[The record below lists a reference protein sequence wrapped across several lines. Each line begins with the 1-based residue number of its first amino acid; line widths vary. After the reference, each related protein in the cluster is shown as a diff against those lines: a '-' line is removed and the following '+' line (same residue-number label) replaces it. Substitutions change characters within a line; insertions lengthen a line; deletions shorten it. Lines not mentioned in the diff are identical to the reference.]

1 MANGEL
7 TVKTR
12 DKWADDYCRFLRMR
26 NPNAKTGPDE
36 SDRIDALVLADQLL
50 YCSND
55 AKVIAGR
62 VSLQD
67 RTGSQL
73 DEVGRPT
80 SEGGLGVPRPGAEG
94 ASGALIISA
103 TASGTTITSGSTL
116 RLPNGVAYAVTL
128 AAGDSGERTNGST
141 FSVVCTEA
149 GPQTNLTA
157 GTKLVWDS
165 PPPGC
170 FATAIVY
177 AQSDGSGLTG
187 GREEMGDDDYRAL
200 LAEAQANPAGGG
212 NDAEVQRYIQ
222 DSRAHGV
229 AVEKAFTYSGV
240 AGHATMGFSF
250 TMRGQSV
257 LTSRIPSPDQMNIV
271 ANYLLTKMAATDGY
285 IKLQPVADPLRLSFR
300 ISWIQNGWANASPWP
315 TFRSPDKFQIANASV
330 SATSFTVECYGV
342 YNYGSIPVP
351 AVGHVIALYDA
362 TNHRFVRKTIK
373 SVSGTGPWAIT
384 CDTLANAS
392 DLAYVPAVGQW
403 VMPWADGLADI
414 ASLSSAYVRSM
425 GPGEITETPPRDG
438 ARRRRLPRPNGISW
452 PSRMDGRL
460 AASINGLPSVE
471 RVTHIDGVDY
481 VTTVGGAFAVCL
493 AELIDI
499 GVYPL

>member
-12 DKWADDYCRFLRMR
+12 DQWADDRCRFLRMR

-36 SDRIDALVLADQLL
+36 TDRVDALVLADQLL

-55 AKVIAGR
+55 AKILAGR

-94 ASGALIISA
+94 ASGALVISC
-103 TASGTTITSGSTL
+103 TASGTTIVNGSTL

-128 AAGDSGERTNGST
+128 AAGDSGARTDGST

-149 GPQTNLTA
+149 GPQTNLPA

-177 AQSDGSGLTG
+177 AQQDGSGLTG
-187 GREEMGDDDYRAL
+187 GHEEMDDDAYRAI

-212 NDAEVQRYIQ
+212 NDAEIQRYIQ

-229 AVEKAFTYSGV
+229 AVEKAFTYAGV

-257 LTSRIPSPDQMNIV
+257 LSSRIPSPDQMNIV
-271 ANYLLTKMAATDGY
+271 ADYLMSKMPATDGY

-300 ISWIQNGWANASPWP
+300 ISWIQNGWANSVQWP
-315 TFRSPDKFQIANASV
+315 VFRTTDKYQIASD
-330 SATSFTVECYGV
+330 SATAVTFTVECAGV
-342 YNYGSIPVP
+342 YNYGSLPDPV
-351 AVGHVIALYDA
+351 AGQVIALYDA
-362 TNHRFVRKTIK
+362 INCRFVRKTIR
-373 SVSGTGPWAIT
+373 SIAGTGPWTIT
-384 CDTLANAS
+384 CETLANSS
-392 DLAYVPAVGQW
+392 DLSYMPVTGQW

-414 ASLSSAYVRSM
+414 ARLSVAYVRAM
-425 GPGEITETPPRDG
+425 GPGEITATPPRDG
-438 ARRRRLPRPNGISW
+438 ARRRRLPRPNGVNW

-460 AASINGLPSVE
+460 AATINSLPSVE
-471 RVTHIDGVDY
+471 RIDHIDGADY
-481 VTTVGGAFAVCL
+481 VTTIGGAFAVCL
-493 AELIDI
+493 ADLTDI

>member
-1 MANGEL
+1 MADGTL

-12 DKWADDYCRFLRMR
+12 DQWADDYCRFLRMR

-36 SDRIDALVLADQLL
+36 SDRVDALVLADQLL

-55 AKVIAGR
+55 AKVLAGR

-67 RTGSQL
+67 RTGTQL

-94 ASGALIISA
+94 ASGALVIST
-103 TASGTTITSGSTL
+103 TASGTIITAGSTL
-116 RLPNGVAYAVTL
+116 RTVAGVAYAVTL
-128 AAGDSGERTNGST
+128 AAGDTGERLDGST

-149 GPQTNLTA
+149 GPQTNLPA

-170 FATAIVY
+170 FANAVVY
-177 AQSDGSGLTG
+177 AQQDGSGLTG
-187 GREEMGDDDYRAL
+187 GHEEMGDDDYRTL

-229 AVEKAFTYSGV
+229 AVEKAFTYASI
-240 AGHATMGFSF
+240 AGHASMGFAF
-250 TMRGQSV
+250 TLRGQSV
-257 LTSRIPSPDQMNIV
+257 TSSRIPSPDQLNIV
-271 ANYLLTKMAATDGY
+271 ADYLLSKMAATDAY
-285 IKLQPVADPLRLSFR
+285 IKLQPVADPLKLSFR
-300 ISWIQNGWANASPWP
+300 ISWIQNGWTNAVQWP
-315 TFRSPDKFQIANASV
+315 VFRTTDKYQISSAS
-330 SATSFTVECYGV
+330 SATVFSIECAGV
-342 YNYGSIPVP
+342 YNYGSLPDPV
-351 AVGHVIALYDA
+351 VGQVIALYDK
-362 TNHRFVRKTIK
+362 TNRRFVRKTIK
-373 SVSGTGPWAIT
+373 SISGTGPWTIT

-392 DLAYVPAVGQW
+392 DLAYLPVVGQW

-414 ASLSSAYVRSM
+414 GDLAIAYVRSM
-425 GPGEITETPPRDG
+425 GPGEITSIPLRDG
-438 ARRRRLPRPNGISW
+438 VRRRRLPRPNGITW
-452 PSRMDGRL
+452 PNRMDGRL
-460 AASINGLPSVE
+460 AASINSLPSVE
-471 RVTHIDGVDY
+471 RVLHVDGADY
-481 VTTVGGAFAVCL
+481 VTEIGGSFAVAL
-493 AELIDI
+493 ADLVDI